1 MDAGETYEKA
11 PRLAPTRPS
20 SHAWP
25 GTTLAQSCCTSG
37 VARCAAEMAGAR
49 LERRAVSAHAVPK
62 AEGANQGSE
71 FAPLGPTTPGAA
83 GADYSS

>member
-1 MDAGETYEKA
+1 MHGQA
-11 PRLAPTRPS
+11 RPWRS
-20 SHAWP
+20 RAARVVW
-25 GTTLAQSCCTSG
+25 QG
-37 VARCAAEMAGAR
+37 VQRRWLAR